1 MPCIRL
7 ARMIVFDGVT
17 KRYPDGTV
25 AVDELSLEA
34 PTGQITVL
42 VGPSGCGKTTSLRMI
57 NRMIEPTS
65 GTITLDGKDTK
76 RMKEAEL
83 RRGIGY
89 VIQHAGLFPHRT
101 VLDNVG
107 TVPRL
112 LGMDR
117 RETEKRSM
125 ELLERVGLDPAFA
138 KRYPAQLSGGQQQR
152 VGVARALAA
161 DPPVMLMDEPF
172 SAVDPVV
179 REQLQDEFLRL
190 QGDLGKTIVFV
201 THDIDEAIK
210 LGDQV
215 AVLRV
220 GGKLAQIA
228 EPAYLLSHPV
238 DDFIADFVGRDRGYR
253 ALSFQQTPR
262 LPLASER
269 TVAMGESVKDID
281 ADWVL
286 VVDDGNRPLGWVEPK
301 RVAGDVTTE
310 VLHRGGTVAR
320 ASGPLR
326 ASLDAALSSPSR
338 RGVIVDDAGALVGTV
353 RAHEV
358 LTAIEETDRP
368 ELEDPQRP
376 GAAQAAPRTSGA

>member
-1 MPCIRL
+1 M
-7 ARMIVFDGVT
+7 RMIAFDGVT
-17 KRYPDGTV
+17 KKYPDGTV
-25 AVDELSLEA
+25 AVDDLSLEA
-34 PTGQITVL
+34 PSGKITVL

-57 NRMIEPTS
+57 NRMIQPSS
-65 GTITLDGKDTK
+65 GTITLDGKDTG
-76 RMKEAEL
+76 RMKESEL

-112 LGMDR
+112 LGRDK
-117 RETEKRSM
+117 RETEKRSR

-138 KRYPAQLSGGQQQR
+138 TRYPAQLSGGQQQR

-190 QGDLGKTIVFV
+190 QGDLGKTIIFV

-215 AVLRV
+215 AVLKV
-220 GGKLAQIA
+220 GGHLAQIA
-228 EPAYLLSHPV
+228 APAYLLSHPV
-238 DDFIADFVGRDRGYR
+238 DDFVADFVGRDRGYR
-253 ALSFQQTPR
+253 ALSFQQTPK

-269 TVAMGESVKDID
+269 TVAMGERVEGID
-281 ADWVL
+281 AEWVL
-286 VVDDGNRPLGWVEPK
+286 VVDGDNHPLGWVEPA
-301 RVAGDVTTE
+301 RVKGE
-310 VLHRGGTVAR
+310 VRSETLHRGGTVAR
-320 ASGPLR
+320 
-326 ASLDAALSSPSR
+326 
-338 RGVIVDDAGALVGTV
+338 
-353 RAHEV
+353 
-358 LTAIEETDRP
+358 
-368 ELEDPQRP
+368 
-376 GAAQAAPRTSGA
+376 